1 MSRRSNKKKY
11 RRRKSLTVNIIGALI
26 TLIVVFGVVLF
37 LQGYISF
44 SGSITDEYSETA
56 IQIGKTALTF
66 IDGNNLPRYL
76 EDEGY
81 NAEWEQTDRRLK
93 VLCNGMNAAEILVCR
108 VDTSDYNSLKIIF
121 DAANEERTDHDYTL
135 AGFEVTDEKIGID
148 ENYKTMFRQLY
159 EKREESSVIV
169 EDSDAPWILAHLTAV
184 VPVKDDAGN
193 VTGLVAVM
201 LEMRHLN
208 QYRVSYLKAVA
219 LETAGLAVL
228 TAVIAFFYTRR
239 RYIRP
244 VKKIIKETRR
254 FAAENTKTQGVGD
267 VGSINEYVELAR
279 SVDAMEVDISNY
291 IENITHITAE
301 KERADAELSV
311 AKTIQ
316 TNAVPNTFPAFPE
329 RADFDIFASMT
340 SAKQVGGD
348 FYNFFLID
356 DDRLAIMIGD
366 VSGKGVPAALF
377 MMQTN
382 ILLTDRARSG
392 GTPAEILRDVNNI
405 VCRQNQA
412 SMFVTVWLGM
422 IELSTGRLTA
432 ASAGHDDPAV
442 YRKGGVFE
450 LVGGEHGLFIGAFE
464 DIEYENYEIRLGEG
478 DKVFIYTDGV
488 HEAVNANEEMF
499 TVDRMLRSLNE
510 VGTQNPERIL
520 DHVKSSV
527 AGFVGD
533 VSQFDDQTMLCFE
546 RKTSGGS
553 RQTLCVNATL
563 DHYADVIAFID
574 KFLEQNGCDEENR
587 LRVQLAVDEIFTN
600 IVNYA
605 YGPEGG
611 KVEIAFSCKD
621 GMAEITFADHGMPYD
636 PLEKDD
642 PDLTLS
648 PEEMPVGGLG
658 VFIAKNNMDAISY
671 RYENDRNILTMSK
684 NIKSAA
690 EKTEAPAEAVTDEVK
705 E

>member
-1 MSRRSNKKKY
+1 MSRRSGQKKV
-11 RRRKSLTVNIIGALI
+11 RRRKSLTLDIIGALI
-26 TLIVVFGVVLF
+26 TLIVVFGVILF
-37 LQGYISF
+37 LQGYFSF

-56 IQIGKTALTF
+56 TRIGETALTF

-76 EDEGY
+76 ENEEY
-81 NAEWEQTDRRLK
+81 KAAWEETDRRLK
-93 VLCNGMNAAEILVCR
+93 VLCNGMNALEIIVCC
-108 VDTSDYNSLKIIF
+108 VDSSDYNSLKIVF
-121 DAANEERTDHDYTL
+121 DAVNDARTDHDYTL
-135 AGFEVTDEKIGID
+135 AGIEVTDDSAEFEEK
-148 ENYKTMFRQLY
+148 YKTMFRQIY
-159 EKREESSVIV
+159 EKREESFVIV
-169 EDSDAPWILAHLTAV
+169 EDFDRPWITAHLTAV

-193 VTGLVAVM
+193 VTGVVGVM

-208 QYRVSYLKAVA
+208 QYRVSYLKVVA

-244 VKKIIKETRR
+244 VKKIIRETRR
-254 FAAENTKTQGVGD
+254 FAAENTKTDGVGD
-267 VGSINEYVELAR
+267 VGSINEYVELAG
-279 SVDAMEVDISNY
+279 SVEAMEVDISNY

-301 KERADAELSV
+301 KERADAELGV

-340 SAKQVGGD
+340 SAKEVGGD

-356 DDRLAIMIGD
+356 DDHLAIMIGD

-392 GTPAEILRDVNNI
+392 GTPAEILRDVNDI

-412 SMFVTVWLGM
+412 SMFVTVWLGI
-422 IELSTGRLTA
+422 IELSTGTLTA

-442 YRKGGVFE
+442 YRKGGAFQ
-450 LVGGEHGLFIGAFE
+450 LIGGEHGLFIGAFE
-464 DIEYENYEIRLGEG
+464 DIEYENYEIHLGEG

-510 VGTQNPERIL
+510 AGAQSPERIL
-520 DHVKSSV
+520 EHVKSSV
-527 AGFVGD
+527 SEFVGD
-533 VSQFDDQTMLCFE
+533 APQFDDLTMLCFE
-546 RKTSGGS
+546 RKTSGGT
-553 RQTLCVNATL
+553 RQTLSVDATL
-563 DHYADVIAFID
+563 EHYADVIAFID
-574 KFLEQNGCDEENR
+574 QRLEQNGCDEENR

-600 IVNYA
+600 IATYA
-605 YGPEGG
+605 YGAEGG
-611 KVEIAFSCKD
+611 KVEITFSCED
-621 GMAEITFADHGMPYD
+621 GTAQITFADNGIPYD
-636 PLEKDD
+636 PLQKDD

-648 PEEMPVGGLG
+648 PEDMQVGGLG
-658 VFIAKNNMDAISY
+658 IFIAKNNMDAISY
-671 RYENDRNILTMSK
+671 RYENNRNILTMSK
-684 NIKSAA
+684 NIRSPMPGAQREA
-690 EKTEAPAEAVTDEVK
+690 RQTE
-705 E
+705 

>member
-1 MSRRSNKKKY
+1 MSRRQSQKQYK
-11 RRRKSLTVNIIGALI
+11 RRKSLALNIIGALI

-44 SGSITDEYSETA
+44 SGSITDEYGETA
-56 IQIGKTALTF
+56 TRIGETALTF

-76 EDEGY
+76 ENEGN
-81 NAEWEQTDRRLK
+81 NAKWEETDRRLQ
-93 VLCNGMNAAEILVCR
+93 VLCNGMNAAEIFVVC
-108 VDTSDYNSLKIIF
+108 VDSSDYGSIKIVF
-121 DAANEERTDHDYTL
+121 DAVNAERTDHDYTL
-135 AGFEVTDEKIGID
+135 AGFEVTDEEIGI
-148 ENYKTMFRQLY
+148 EEKYKTMFRQLY
-159 EKREESSVIV
+159 EKKEESSVLV
-169 EDSDAPWILAHLTAV
+169 EDVDAPWILAHITAA
-184 VPVKDDAGN
+184 VPIKDDAGN
-193 VTGLVAVM
+193 VSGLVAVM

-208 QYRVSYLKAVA
+208 HYRVSYLKAVA

-254 FAAENTKTQGVGD
+254 FAAENTMAEGVGD
-267 VGSINEYVELAR
+267 VGSINEYVELAN

-291 IENITHITAE
+291 IDHITHITAE
-301 KERADAELSV
+301 KERADAELGV

-316 TNAVPNTFPAFPE
+316 TNAVPNSFPAFPE

-340 SAKQVGGD
+340 SAKEVGGD

-356 DDRLAIMIGD
+356 DDHLAIMIGD

-405 VCRQNQA
+405 VCQQNQV
-412 SMFVTVWLGM
+412 SMFVTVWLGI
-422 IELSTGRLTA
+422 IELSTGRMTA

-442 YRKGGVFE
+442 YRKGGAFE
-450 LVGGEHGLFIGAFE
+450 LIGGEHGLFIGAFE
-464 DIEYENYEIRLGEG
+464 DIEYENFEIHLGEG

-488 HEAVNANEEMF
+488 HEAVNDNDEMF

-510 VGTQNPERIL
+510 AGTQSPERIL
-520 DHVKSSV
+520 EHVKSSV

-533 VSQFDDQTMLCFE
+533 VAQFDDLTMLCFE
-546 RKTSGGS
+546 LKTSGGG
-553 RQTLCVNATL
+553 RQTLCVDAKL
-563 DHYADVIAFID
+563 EHYADVIAFID
-574 KFLEQNGCDEENR
+574 QRLEQNGCDEENR

-600 IVNYA
+600 VVNYA
-605 YGPEGG
+605 YGDEGG
-611 KVEIAFSCKD
+611 KAEISFSCKD
-621 GMAEITFADHGMPYD
+621 GIAEITFADSGIPYD
-636 PLEKDD
+636 PLKKDD
-642 PDLTLS
+642 PDITLS
-648 PEEMPVGGLG
+648 PEEMEIGGLG
-658 VFIAKNNMDAISY
+658 IFIAKNNMDAISY
-671 RYENDRNILTMSK
+671 RYENNRNILTMSK
-684 NIKSAA
+684 NIRSPMPGAQQKASQ
-690 EKTEAPAEAVTDEVK
+690 TE
-705 E
+705 

>member
-1 MSRRSNKKKY
+1 MSRRLSKKKY
-11 RRRKSLTVNIIGALI
+11 RRRKSLAVNIIGALI
-26 TLIVVFGVVLF
+26 ILIVVFGVVLC
-37 LQGYISF
+37 LQGYGSF
-44 SGSITDEYSETA
+44 SRSITDEYSETA
-56 IQIGKTALTF
+56 TQIGKTALTL
-66 IDGNNLPRYL
+66 IDGNDLPRYL
-76 EDEGY
+76 DNEEY

-93 VLCNGMNAAEILVCR
+93 ELCNGMNALEILVCC
-108 VDTSDYNSLKIIF
+108 VDSSDYNSLRIVF
-121 DAANEERTDHDYTL
+121 DAVNDARTDHDYTL
-135 AGFEVTDEKIGID
+135 AGLEVTDEATEFEEK
-148 ENYKTMFRQLY
+148 YKTMFRQIY
-159 EKREESSVIV
+159 EKREESFVIV
-169 EDSDAPWILAHLTAV
+169 EDFDRPWITAHLTAV

-193 VTGLVAVM
+193 VAGLVGVM
-201 LEMRHLN
+201 LEMRYLN

-219 LETAGLAVL
+219 AETAGLMLL

-254 FAAENTKTQGVGD
+254 FADENTKTDGVGD

-279 SVDAMEVDISNY
+279 SVDAMEVDILNY
-291 IENITHITAE
+291 IDHITHITAE
-301 KERADAELSV
+301 KERADAELGV

-340 SAKQVGGD
+340 SAKEVGGD

-356 DDRLAIMIGD
+356 DDHLAIMIGD

-382 ILLTDRARSG
+382 ILITDRARAG

-405 VCRQNQA
+405 VCQQNQA
-412 SMFVTVWLGM
+412 SMFVTVWLGI

-450 LVGGEHGLFIGAFE
+450 LIGAEHGLFIGAFE
-464 DIEYENYEIRLGEG
+464 DIDYENFEIHLGEG

-488 HEAVNANEEMF
+488 HEAVNADGEMF

-510 VGTQNPERIL
+510 AGTQNPERIL
-520 DHVKSSV
+520 EHVKSSV
-527 AGFVGD
+527 AAFVGD
-533 VSQFDDQTMLCFE
+533 VSQFDDLTMLCFE
-546 RKTSGGS
+546 LKTSDS
-553 RQTLCVNATL
+553 SKQTLCVDAKL

-574 KFLEQNGCDEENR
+574 KLLEQNGCDEENR

-600 IVNYA
+600 IATYA
-605 YGPEGG
+605 YGAEGG
-611 KVEIAFSCKD
+611 KVEISFSCKD
-621 GMAEITFADHGMPYD
+621 GIAEITFADSGTPYD
-636 PLEKDD
+636 PLKKDD
-642 PDLTLS
+642 PDITLS
-648 PEEMPVGGLG
+648 PEEMQIGGLG
-658 VFIAKNNMDAISY
+658 IFIAKNNMDAISY
-671 RYENDRNILTMSK
+671 RYENNRNILTMSK
-684 NIKSAA
+684 RIR
-690 EKTEAPAEAVTDEVK
+690 
-705 E
+705 

>member
-1 MSRRSNKKKY
+1 MSRRSSQKKY
-11 RRRKSLTVNIIGALI
+11 RRRKSLTLDIIGALI

-37 LQGYISF
+37 LQGYASF
-44 SGSITDEYSETA
+44 SRSITDEYSETA
-56 IQIGKTALTF
+56 TYIGKTALTL
-66 IDGNNLPRYL
+66 IDGNDLPLYL
-76 EDEGY
+76 E
-81 NAEWEQTDRRLK
+81 NAENNAQWEQTDRRLK
-93 VLCNGMNAAEILVCR
+93 VLCNGMNVSEMLVCC
-108 VDTSDYNSLKIIF
+108 VDSSDYNSLTIIF
-121 DAANEERTDHDYTL
+121 DAVNEGRTDHDYTL
-135 AGFEVTDEKIGID
+135 AGLEVTDEKIGI
-148 ENYKTMFRQLY
+148 EEKYKTMFRQLY
-159 EKREESSVIV
+159 EKREESCVLV
-169 EDSDAPWILAHLTAV
+169 EDFDTPWMVAHLTAV

-208 QYRVSYLKAVA
+208 QYRASYLKAVA
-219 LETAGLAVL
+219 LETAGLALL

-244 VKKIIKETRR
+244 VKKIIQETRR
-254 FAAENTKTQGVGD
+254 FAAENTKTEGVGD
-267 VGSINEYVELAR
+267 VGSINEYVELAN

-291 IENITHITAE
+291 IDNITHITAE
-301 KERADAELSV
+301 KERADAELGV

-316 TNAVPNTFPAFPE
+316 TNAVPNSFPAFPE

-340 SAKQVGGD
+340 SAKEVGGD

-356 DDRLAIMIGD
+356 DDHLAIMIGD

-382 ILLTDRARSG
+382 ILITDRARSG

-405 VCRQNQA
+405 VCQQNQA
-412 SMFVTVWLGM
+412 SMFVTVWLGV
-422 IELSTGRLTA
+422 IELSTGLLTA

-450 LVGGEHGLFIGAFE
+450 LIGGEHGLFIGAFE
-464 DIEYENYEIRLGEG
+464 GIEYENFEIHLGEG

-488 HEAVNANEEMF
+488 HEAVNDNEEMF

-510 VGTQNPERIL
+510 IGTQSPERIL
-520 DHVKSSV
+520 EHVKSSV

-533 VSQFDDQTMLCFE
+533 APQFDDLTMLCFE
-546 RKTSGGS
+546 RKTSVGG
-553 RQTLCVNATL
+553 RQTLSVDATL
-563 DHYADVIAFID
+563 EHYAEVIAFID
-574 KFLEQNGCDEENR
+574 KLLAQNGCDEENR

-600 IVNYA
+600 IATYA
-605 YGPEGG
+605 YGNEGG
-611 KVEIAFSCKD
+611 QVEIAFSCKD
-621 GMAEITFADHGMPYD
+621 GMAEITFADNGVPYD
-636 PLEKDD
+636 PLQKDD

-648 PEEMPVGGLG
+648 PEELQVGGLG

-671 RYENDRNILTMSK
+671 RYENNRNILTMSK
-684 NIKSAA
+684 NIRLPMPDEQRNARQ
-690 EKTEAPAEAVTDEVK
+690 TE
-705 E
+705 

>member
-1 MSRRSNKKKY
+1 MSRRQSQKKY
-11 RRRKSLTVNIIGALI
+11 KLRKSLTLDIIGALI

-56 IQIGKTALTF
+56 TRIGKTALTF
-66 IDGNNLPRYL
+66 IDGNNLPLYL
-76 EDEGY
+76 ENEG
-81 NAEWEQTDRRLK
+81 NNEAWEQTDRKLK
-93 VLCNGMNAAEILVCR
+93 VLCNGMNALEIMVCC
-108 VDTSDYNSLKIIF
+108 VDSSDYNSLRIAF
-121 DAANEERTDHDYTL
+121 DAVNDARTDHDYTL
-135 AGFEVTDEKIGID
+135 AGLEVTDEATEFEEK
-148 ENYKTMFRQLY
+148 YKTMFRQIY
-159 EKREESSVIV
+159 EKREESFVIV
-169 EDSDAPWILAHLTAV
+169 EDFDRPWITAHLTAA

-193 VTGLVAVM
+193 VAGLVGVM
-201 LEMRHLN
+201 LEMRYLN

-219 LETAGLAVL
+219 AETAGLMLL

-254 FAAENTKTQGVGD
+254 FAAENTMAEGVGD

-279 SVDAMEVDISNY
+279 SVDAMEVDILNY
-291 IENITHITAE
+291 IDNLTHITAE
-301 KERADAELSV
+301 KERADAELGV

-340 SAKQVGGD
+340 SAKEVGGD

-356 DDRLAIMIGD
+356 DDHLAIMIGD

-382 ILLTDRARSG
+382 ILLTDRARAG

-405 VCRQNQA
+405 VCQQNQA
-412 SMFVTVWLGM
+412 SMFVTVWLG
-422 IELSTGRLTA
+422 IVELSTGRLTA

-442 YRKGGVFE
+442 YRKGGAFQ
-450 LVGGEHGLFIGAFE
+450 LVGVEHGLFIGAFE
-464 DIEYENYEIRLGEG
+464 DIVYENFDIYLGEG

-488 HEAVNANEEMF
+488 HEAVNADEEMF

-510 VGTQNPERIL
+510 VGTQNPARIL
-520 DHVKSSV
+520 EHVKSSV
-527 AGFVGD
+527 AAFVGD
-533 VSQFDDQTMLCFE
+533 VSQFDDLTMLCFE
-546 RKTSGGS
+546 RKTPGGS
-553 RQTLCVNATL
+553 EQTLCVDANL

-574 KFLEQNGCDEENR
+574 KLLEQNGCDEENR

-605 YGPEGG
+605 YDAEGG

-621 GMAEITFADHGMPYD
+621 GIAEITFADTGMPYD
-636 PLEKDD
+636 PLQKDD

-648 PEEMPVGGLG
+648 PEEMQIGGLG

-671 RYENDRNILTMSK
+671 RYENNRNILTMSK
-684 NIKSAA
+684 KIGYSAS
-690 EKTEAPAEAVTDEVK
+690 ER
-705 E
+705 

>member
-1 MSRRSNKKKY
+1 MSRRFSKKKY
-11 RRRKSLTVNIIGALI
+11 RLRKSLALNIISALL
-26 TLIVVFGVVLF
+26 TLIVVFGIVLF
-37 LQGYISF
+37 LQGYGSF
-44 SGSITDEYSETA
+44 SQSITDEYSETA
-56 IQIGKTALTF
+56 TYIGETALTM
-66 IDGNNLPRYL
+66 IDGNKLPQYL
-76 EDEGY
+76 EGAENDE
-81 NAEWEQTDRRLK
+81 EWEQTDRQLK
-93 VLCNGMNAAEILVCR
+93 VLCNGMNASEILVCC
-108 VDTSDYNSLKIIF
+108 VDRSDYNNLKIIF
-121 DAANEERTDHDYTL
+121 DAANEGRTDHDYTL
-135 AGFEVTDEKIGID
+135 AGFEVTDESIGF
-148 ENYKTMFRQLY
+148 EEKYKTMFRQLY
-159 EKREESSVIV
+159 EKKEESCVLV
-169 EDSDAPWILAHLTAV
+169 EDFDTPWMVAHLTAV
-184 VPVKDDAGN
+184 VPVKDDTGN
-193 VTGLVAVM
+193 VSGLVAVM

-208 QYRVSYLKAVA
+208 QYRFTYLKAVA
-219 LETAGLAVL
+219 AETAGLALL

-254 FAAENTKTQGVGD
+254 FAAENTKADGVGN
-267 VGSINEYVELAR
+267 VGSINEFVELAC
-279 SVDAMEVDISNY
+279 SVDAMEVDILNY
-291 IENITHITAE
+291 IDNITHITAE

-340 SAKQVGGD
+340 SAKEVGGD

-356 DDRLAIMIGD
+356 DEHLALMIGD

-382 ILLTDRARSG
+382 ILITDRARAG

-405 VCRQNQA
+405 VCQQNKA
-412 SMFVTVWLGM
+412 SMFVTVWLGI

-450 LVGGEHGLFIGAFE
+450 LIGAEHGLFIGAFE
-464 DIEYENYEIRLGEG
+464 DIEYENFEIRLGEG

-488 HEAVNANEEMF
+488 HEAVNADEEMF

-510 VGTQNPERIL
+510 AGTQSPERIL
-520 DHVKSSV
+520 AHVKSSV
-527 AGFVGD
+527 EEFVGD
-533 VSQFDDQTMLCFE
+533 VSQFDDLTMLCFE
-546 RKTSGGS
+546 RKTSGGG
-553 RQTLCVNATL
+553 RQTLSVDATL

-574 KFLEQNGCDEENR
+574 KLLEQNGCDEENR

-605 YGPEGG
+605 YGLEGG

-621 GMAEITFADHGMPYD
+621 GIAEITFADSGTPYD
-636 PLEKDD
+636 PLKKDD
-642 PDLTLS
+642 PDITLS
-648 PEEMPVGGLG
+648 PEEMQIGGLG
-658 VFIAKNNMDAISY
+658 VFIAKNNMDALSY
-671 RYENDRNILTMSK
+671 RYENNRNILTMSK
-684 NIKSAA
+684 NIR
-690 EKTEAPAEAVTDEVK
+690 
-705 E
+705 

>member
-1 MSRRSNKKKY
+1 MSRRSGKKKY
-11 RRRKSLTVNIIGALI
+11 RRRKSLAVNIIGALI
-26 TLIVVFGVVLF
+26 TLIVVFGVVLC
-37 LQGYISF
+37 LQGYGSF
-44 SGSITDEYSETA
+44 SRSITDEYSETA
-56 IQIGKTALTF
+56 TQIGKTALTF
-66 IDGNNLPRYL
+66 IDGNDLPRYL
-76 EDEGY
+76 ENEEY
-81 NAEWEQTDRRLK
+81 KAEWEQTDRRLK
-93 VLCNGMNAAEILVCR
+93 ELCNGMNALEILVCC
-108 VDTSDYNSLKIIF
+108 VDSSDYNSLRIVF
-121 DAANEERTDHDYTL
+121 DAVNDARTDHDYTL
-135 AGFEVTDEKIGID
+135 AGLEVTDEATEFEEK
-148 ENYKTMFRQLY
+148 YKTMFRQIY
-159 EKREESSVIV
+159 EKREESFVIV
-169 EDSDAPWILAHLTAV
+169 EDFDRPWITAHLTAV

-193 VTGLVAVM
+193 VAGLVGVM
-201 LEMRHLN
+201 LEMRYLN

-219 LETAGLAVL
+219 AETAGLMLL

-244 VKKIIKETRR
+244 VRKIIKETRR
-254 FAAENTKTQGVGD
+254 FAAENTKTDGVGD
-267 VGSINEYVELAR
+267 VGSINEFVELAS
-279 SVDAMEVDISNY
+279 SVDSMEVDILNY
-291 IENITHITAE
+291 IDNITHITAE
-301 KERADAELSV
+301 KERADAELGV

-316 TNAVPNTFPAFPE
+316 TNAVPNSFPAFPD

-356 DDRLAIMIGD
+356 DDHLAIMIGD

-382 ILLTDRARSG
+382 ILISDRARSG

-405 VCRQNQA
+405 VCQQNQA
-412 SMFVTVWLGM
+412 SMFVTVWLG
-422 IELSTGRLTA
+422 IVELSTGLLTA

-442 YRKGGVFE
+442 YRKGGAFE
-450 LVGGEHGLFIGAFE
+450 LIGGEHGLFISAFE
-464 DIEYENYEIRLGEG
+464 GIEYENFEIRLGEG

-510 VGTQNPERIL
+510 VATQPPERIL
-520 DHVKSSV
+520 EHVKNSV
-527 AGFVGD
+527 AEFVGD
-533 VSQFDDQTMLCFE
+533 VSQFDDLTMLCFE
-546 RKTSGGS
+546 RKTPGS
-553 RQTLCVNATL
+553 RQTLCVNAKL
-563 DHYADVIAFID
+563 DHYAEVIAFID
-574 KFLEQNGCDEENR
+574 QLLDQNGCDEENR

-648 PEEMPVGGLG
+648 PEELQVGGLG
-658 VFIAKNNMDAISY
+658 VFIAKNNMDTISY
-671 RYENDRNILTMSK
+671 RYENNRNILTMSK
-684 NIKSAA
+684 NIRYSAS
-690 EKTEAPAEAVTDEVK
+690 ER
-705 E
+705 

>member
-1 MSRRSNKKKY
+1 MSRRFSKKKT
-11 RRRKSLTVNIIGALI
+11 RLRKSLTFDIIGALI

-37 LQGYISF
+37 LQGYVSF

-56 IQIGKTALTF
+56 TQIGKTALTF
-66 IDGNNLPRYL
+66 IDGNDLPRYL
-76 EDEGY
+76 ENEEY
-81 NAEWEQTDRRLK
+81 KAEWEQTDRRLK
-93 VLCNGMNAAEILVCR
+93 ELCNGMNALEILVCC
-108 VDTSDYNSLKIIF
+108 VDSSDYNSLRIVF
-121 DAANEERTDHDYTL
+121 DAVNDARTDHDYTL
-135 AGFEVTDEKIGID
+135 AGIEVTDEATEFEEK
-148 ENYKTMFRQLY
+148 YKTMFRQIY
-159 EKREESSVIV
+159 EKREESFVVV
-169 EDSDAPWILAHLTAV
+169 EDFDRPWITAHLTAV

-193 VTGLVAVM
+193 VAGLVGVM
-201 LEMRHLN
+201 LEMRYLN

-219 LETAGLAVL
+219 VETAGLMLL
-228 TAVIAFFYTRR
+228 TVVIAFFYTRR

-244 VKKIIKETRR
+244 VRKIIKETRR
-254 FAAENTKTQGVGD
+254 FAAESTKADGVGN

-279 SVDAMEVDISNY
+279 SVDSMEVDICNY
-291 IENITHITAE
+291 IDNITHITAE
-301 KERADAELSV
+301 KEHADAELGV

-316 TNAVPNTFPAFPE
+316 TNAVPNSFPAFPE

-340 SAKQVGGD
+340 SAKEVGGD

-356 DDRLAIMIGD
+356 DDHLAIMIGD

-382 ILLTDRARSG
+382 ILITDRARAG

-405 VCRQNQA
+405 VCQQNQA
-412 SMFVTVWLGM
+412 SMFVTIWLG
-422 IELSTGRLTA
+422 IVELSTGRLTA

-442 YRKGGVFE
+442 YRKGGAFE

-464 DIEYENYEIRLGEG
+464 DVEYENSEIRLGEG

-488 HEAVNANEEMF
+488 HEAVNADEEMF

-520 DHVKSSV
+520 EHVKSSV
-527 AGFVGD
+527 AAFVGD
-533 VSQFDDQTMLCFE
+533 VSQFDDLTMLCFE
-546 RKTSGGS
+546 RKTSGS
-553 RQTLCVNATL
+553 SEQTLCVDANL

-574 KFLEQNGCDEENR
+574 QLLEQNGCDEENR

-605 YGPEGG
+605 YGAEGG

-621 GMAEITFADHGMPYD
+621 GIAQITFADSGIPYD
-636 PLEKDD
+636 PLKKDD

-648 PEEMPVGGLG
+648 PEEMQIGGLG

-671 RYENDRNILTMSK
+671 RYENNRNILTMSK
-684 NIKSAA
+684 KIGYSAS
-690 EKTEAPAEAVTDEVK
+690 ER
-705 E
+705 

>member
-1 MSRRSNKKKY
+1 MSRRLSKKKH
-11 RRRKSLTVNIIGALI
+11 RLRKSLTLNIIGALI

-44 SGSITDEYSETA
+44 SGSITDEYGETA
-56 IQIGKTALTF
+56 THIGETALTF
-66 IDGNNLPRYL
+66 IDGNKLPLYL
-76 EDEGY
+76 E
-81 NAEWEQTDRRLK
+81 NAENSAEWAQTDRKLK
-93 VLCNGMNAAEILVCR
+93 VLCNGMNASEILVCC
-108 VDTSDYNSLKIIF
+108 VDSSDYNSLKIIF
-121 DAANEERTDHDYTL
+121 EAANADRVDHDYTL
-135 AGFEVTDEKIGID
+135 AGFEVTDEATEFEEK
-148 ENYKTMFRQLY
+148 YKTVFRQLY
-159 EKREESSVIV
+159 EKEKESCVLV
-169 EDSDAPWILAHLTAV
+169 EDFDTPWITAHITAV
-184 VPVKDDAGN
+184 VPVKDDSGN
-193 VTGLVAVM
+193 VSGIVGVM

-219 LETAGLAVL
+219 LETAGLALL

-254 FAAENTKTQGVGD
+254 FAAENTKAEGVGD

-279 SVDAMEVDISNY
+279 SVDAMEVDILNY
-291 IENITHITAE
+291 IENLTHITAE
-301 KERADAELSV
+301 KERADAELGV

-348 FYNFFLID
+348 FYQFFLID
-356 DDRLAIMIGD
+356 DDHLAIMIGD

-382 ILLTDRARSG
+382 ILLTEKARSG

-412 SMFVTVWLGM
+412 SMFVTVWLGI
-422 IELSTGRLTA
+422 IELSSGRLTA

-450 LVGGEHGLFIGAFE
+450 LIGGEHGLFIGAFE
-464 DIEYENYEIRLGEG
+464 DLEYENFDIYLGEG

-488 HEAVNANEEMF
+488 HEAVNANDEMF
-499 TVDRMLRSLNE
+499 TVDRMLCSLNE
-510 VGTQNPERIL
+510 VGTQSPERIL
-520 DHVKSSV
+520 EHVKSSV
-527 AGFVGD
+527 AAFVGE
-533 VSQFDDQTMLCFE
+533 VSQFDDLTMLCFE
-546 RKTSGGS
+546 LKTSGNS
-553 RQTLCVNATL
+553 KQTLCVDAKL
-563 DHYADVIAFID
+563 DNYADVIAFVD
-574 KFLEQNGCDEENR
+574 KLLEQNGCDEENR

-605 YGPEGG
+605 YSAEGG
-611 KVEIAFSCKD
+611 KVEIAFLCKD
-621 GMAEITFADHGMPYD
+621 GIAEITFADNGIPYD
-636 PLEKDD
+636 PLKKDD
-642 PDLTLS
+642 PDITLS
-648 PEEMPVGGLG
+648 PEEMQIGGLG
-658 VFIAKNNMDAISY
+658 VFIAKNNMDSISY
-671 RYENDRNILTMSK
+671 RYENNRNILTMSK
-684 NIKSAA
+684 NIR
-690 EKTEAPAEAVTDEVK
+690 
-705 E
+705 